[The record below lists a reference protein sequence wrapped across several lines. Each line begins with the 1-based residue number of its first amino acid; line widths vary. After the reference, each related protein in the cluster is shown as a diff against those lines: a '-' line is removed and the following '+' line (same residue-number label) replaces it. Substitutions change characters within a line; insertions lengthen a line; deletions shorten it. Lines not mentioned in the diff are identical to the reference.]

1 MIKVELKVEDYCHKC
16 PKFSTEMAHQ
26 YMYASGE
33 SIEKTHYVTITCEHE
48 DLCSFL
54 RREIEKDETVD
65 ELESKKIEDITDMRR
80 KLFEYCISIDECHK
94 CIFPGRSS
102 CSFNTFSDYDIQTLY
117 KRLMEN
123 EK

>member
-16 PKFSTEMAHQ
+16 PKFSAEMAHQ
-26 YMYASGE
+26 YMYASGG
-33 SIEKTHYVTITCEHE
+33 SIEQTHYVTITCEHE

-54 RREIEKDETVD
+54 RRGIEKNETVD

-94 CIFPGRSS
+94 CIFQGRSN
-102 CSFNTFSDYDIQTLY
+102 CNFNTFSDYDIQTLY

>member
-1 MIKVELKVEDYCHKC
+1 MSDV
-16 PKFSTEMAHQ
+16 FSRNGASI
-26 YMYASGE
+26 YIYAPGE
-33 SIEKTHYVTITCEHE
+33 SIEQIHYITITCDHA

-65 ELESKKIEDITDMRR
+65 ELESKKIEDI
-80 KLFEYCISIDECHK
+80 
-94 CIFPGRSS
+94 
-102 CSFNTFSDYDIQTLY
+102 QTLY

>member
-16 PKFSTEMAHQ
+16 PKFSAEMAHQ
-26 YMYASGE
+26 YMYASGG
-33 SIEKTHYVTITCEHE
+33 SIEQTHYVTITCEHE

-94 CIFPGRSS
+94 CIFQGRSN

>member
-16 PKFSTEMAHQ
+16 PKFSAEMAHQ
-26 YMYASGE
+26 YMSAPGG
-33 SIEKTHYVTITCEHE
+33 SIEQNHYVTITCEHA

-54 RREIEKDETVD
+54 RREIEKNETVD
-65 ELESKKIEDITDMRR
+65 ELESKKIENIADMRR
-80 KLFEYCISIDECHK
+80 KLLEYCVSIDECRK
-94 CIFPGRSS
+94 CIFQDRSY
-102 CSFNTFSDYDIQTLY
+102 CSPNTLSDYDIQTLY

>member
-16 PKFSTEMAHQ
+16 PKFSVEMAHQ
-26 YMYASGE
+26 YMYAPGG
-33 SIEKTHYVTITCEHE
+33 SIEQIHYITITCDHA

-94 CIFPGRSS
+94 CIFQGRSN
-102 CSFNTFSDYDIQTLY
+102 CSFNTLSDYDIQTLY